1 MNAPPI
7 SAVSDNTEKLT
18 QLDDEQL
25 AIVAHE
31 SDNSPAQDELLRRCL
46 AQTGRRVCSLAARAG
61 LQEADRNDAQQEA
74 VLWLL
79 EAIRRFR
86 AEESLNPHGCH
97 FRSFLH
103 RVLTA
108 RFIDFV
114 RSLRRRES
122 HILLLGLSA
131 RDAEEAGALRP
142 VVPSGG
148 DCQTAMEHDEL
159 HDQLARE
166 LDQLEPLSHHLWDLM
181 VQGVPLRSAAT
192 ALGIS
197 YDAAKRRRR
206 DLFARLKTALA
217 AESAA
222 GSASASGH
230 VAW

>member
-1 MNAPPI
+1 MNAPPL
-7 SAVSDNTEKLT
+7 SAVPGCTAKLT

-25 AIVAHE
+25 AIVAQE

-46 AQTGRRVCSLAARAG
+46 SQTGRLIYGLAARAG

-86 AEESLNPHGCH
+86 AEESLNTHGCH

-114 RSLRRRES
+114 RCLRRRES
-122 HILLLGLSA
+122 HIFLLGSGA
-131 RDAEEAGALRP
+131 QDAEEMGVVRP
-142 VVPSGG
+142 VGPSGG
-148 DCQTAMEHDEL
+148 DCQTAMEQDEL
-159 HDQLARE
+159 RDQLARE
-166 LDQLEPLSHHLWDLM
+166 LDRLEPLAHHLWDLM

-197 YDAAKRRRR
+197 YDTAKRRRR
-206 DLFARLKTALA
+206 DLLARLKTALA
-217 AESAA
+217 AELAP